1 MLNKKHVQSL
11 LKHFKK
17 KRILVVGDVLLD
29 RYVVGEVTRISPEAP
44 VPVVL
49 VNRQYGR
56 PGGAANVAA
65 NVRALGGD
73 AVVAGL
79 IGNDADG
86 TELMSLMKSYGIET
100 DGILRNKLFHTT
112 VKMRII
118 AERQQVVRVDYEKRP
133 SLSEDMQESFIKK
146 VCSLMK
152 DVNGVIIEDYGKGV
166 ISQPIVVEI
175 ERHASRMG
183 LPVGLDPNPANDL
196 VFTYLTLAT
205 PNYKEARASAGLPD
219 KPLVK
224 TLILQDVNLEETARI
239 LLRKWNAKTIVIT
252 LGALGM
258 YILQDGCKPYIIPA
272 KAREVFD
279 VSGAGDTVIATAMLA
294 ISAGANVFDA
304 LSIANY
310 AAGVVVGKLGTA
322 VCTPEEL
329 LDSVDVDGRKD
340 KQ

>member
-1 MLNKKHVQSL
+1 M
-11 LKHFKK
+11 
-17 KRILVVGDVLLD
+17 VGDVLLD
-29 RYVVGEVTRISPEAP
+29 RYVMGGVTRISPEAP

-49 VNRQYGR
+49 VNKQYSR

-65 NVRALGGD
+65 NVRALGGS
-73 AVVAGL
+73 AIVAGF

-86 TELMSLMKSYGIET
+86 AELMNLMKSYGIGT
-100 DGILRNKLFHTT
+100 DGVLKNKLFHTT
-112 VKMRII
+112 VKMRVI

-133 SLSEDMQESFIKK
+133 LLSENIQELFIKK
-146 VCSLMK
+146 ICGLMK

-166 ISQPIVVEI
+166 ITQAIVTEI
-175 ERHASRMG
+175 ERYASRLG
-183 LPVGLDPNPANDL
+183 LPVGLDPNPANEL
-196 VFTYLTLAT
+196 IFTHLTLAT

-224 TLILQDVNLEETARI
+224 TPILQDANLEETATI
-239 LLRKWNAKTIVIT
+239 LLRKWNVKTIVIT

-258 YILQDGCKPYIIPA
+258 YILQDGCKPCVIPA

-329 LDSVDVDGRKD
+329 LDSVELDGGRK
-340 KQ
+340 